1 MAVVEEKKEK
11 KKEEKKVKH
20 EKGETLLGLD
30 YKKEENISA
39 WYTEVLKKAD
49 LIEYYDISGC
59 YILKPWSFAI
69 WEAI

>member
-1 MAVVEEKKEK
+1 MAVVEEKKDK

-59 YILKPWSFAI
+59 YILKPWSFSI